1 MPLKIIRKLTVTQI
15 IGILPIIV
23 YLLILVSKIWSFG
36 LYTIS
41 SNPISSN
48 FFNPN
53 PFSSDFSSNLN
64 K

>member
-1 MPLKIIRKLTVTQI
+1 MPLKIITKFTVTQI

-23 YLLILVSKIWSFG
+23 YLILVSKIWSFG

-41 SNPISSN
+41 SNSISLN
-48 FFNPN
+48 FLNPN
-53 PFSSDFSSNLN
+53 PFSSDFSPNLN